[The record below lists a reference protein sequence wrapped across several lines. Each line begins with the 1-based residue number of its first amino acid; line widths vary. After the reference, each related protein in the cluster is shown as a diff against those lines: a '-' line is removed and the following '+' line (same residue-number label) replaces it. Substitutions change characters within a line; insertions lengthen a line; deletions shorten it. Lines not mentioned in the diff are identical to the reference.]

1 MNNQLNYF
9 TPSNFTRPNT
19 EVNWAQLA
27 QRWIYSHQMQQ
38 QQQAFIPPPPGP
50 FPQQPP
56 PPLIPPAHPPHGH
69 PAGPHM
75 PYHQFERA
83 PQYHQQHFSH
93 PPPPLNH
100 WRQPWMPPPPNLGYP
115 PPRYPLNALTSS
127 SESYPTN
134 LQNQSNDDE
143 EYQAHYDPS
152 LDQDDATEC
161 SQRQP
166 QNETDS
172 SNLPEG
178 AMSHWMV
185 DQPWASGV
193 YNSNYMPVIDMQ
205 MRKKLPYWILEG
217 LEKAEKEKKKK
228 QEKEELEKRK
238 KEEEEEKRKKR
249 EEKGLGKFDSDSE
262 EEEDGSSNGEVKKQ
276 NGKNSPV
283 IPEKRQFREF
293 VQEEIE
299 DTRTEE
305 ELKEEAIAL
314 MRSLITTVLL
324 CVTNREIERIAEE
337 QLTKEKNKA
346 QPKLLAKSS
355 ALAALTSL
363 FDDEGD
369 DESSTDGE
377 DSSPTKN
384 ICKNLEPIGQPPIE
398 EGLNKAEENSVV
410 FKVPLA
416 PQPRSVTKLELSQDE
431 KLEKLKKFIENK
443 NEESKDERRKEIKKE
458 SSSISKEDVVSLPSR
473 HSPNKEKER
482 GKESDRDYR
491 RRGGGERESS
501 SSSGRR
507 DRSKERKRERSRE
520 RGDERYISNKNK
532 ERGGRKEHERDR
544 NRESTRRRSKS
555 RSPREKRYKSSHHN
569 RSPRR

>member
-9 TPSNFTRPNT
+9 SPANFTRPNT

-27 QRWIYSHQMQQ
+27 QRWIYTHQM

-50 FPQQPP
+50 YLQQPPP
-56 PPLIPPAHPPHGH
+56 PPLIPPAPPHGH
-69 PAGPHM
+69 PPGPHM
-75 PYHQFERA
+75 PYHHHERP
-83 PQYHQQHFSH
+83 PQYHQQHFPH
-93 PPPPLNH
+93 PPPPLNQ
-100 WRQPWMPPPPNLGYP
+100 WRQQWMAPPPNMGYP

-127 SESYPTN
+127 AESYPTN

-152 LDQDDATEC
+152 LDQDDTTEC
-161 SQRQP
+161 SQRQN
-166 QNETDS
+166 QSESDS

-178 AMSHWMV
+178 AMSHWMA
-185 DQPWASGV
+185 DQSWASGV

-228 QEKEELEKRK
+228 LEKEQLEKRK
-238 KEEEEEKRKKR
+238 KDEEEEKRKKR

-262 EEEDGSSNGEVKKQ
+262 EEDANNDVVNNQ
-276 NGKNSPV
+276 NGNSPV

-293 VQEEIE
+293 VQDEIE

-314 MRSLITTVLL
+314 MRTLITSVLL
-324 CVTNREIERIAEE
+324 SVTNREIERIADE
-337 QLTKEKNKA
+337 QFTKEKNKA

-369 DESSTDGE
+369 GSGTDGE
-377 DSSPTKN
+377 DSPNKN
-384 ICKNLEPIGQPPIE
+384 ISEKMEQAE
-398 EGLNKAEENSVV
+398 ESQEGTNKAEENSVV

-416 PQPRSVTKLELSQDE
+416 PQPRSTTKMETPEKFEIKKLEPPYSD
-431 KLEKLKKFIENK
+431 KKIK
-443 NEESKDERRKEIKKE
+443 DEESKKKKVKKE
-458 SSSISKEDVVSLPSR
+458 PHVVKEDAILPSN
-473 HSPNKEKER
+473 HSQNKEKER
-482 GKESDRDYR
+482 GKESDRDR
-491 RRGGGERESS
+491 RKGGDRE
-501 SSSGRR
+501 SGRR
-507 DRSKERKRERSRE
+507 DRSKERKRDRSRE
-520 RGDERYISNKNK
+520 RDERYRGK
-532 ERGGRKEHERDR
+532 EYDRGGRKGHEHERDR
-544 NRESTRRRSKS
+544 NRERRRSRS
-555 RSPREKRYKSSHHN
+555 RSPREKRYKSSYRD

>member
-1 MNNQLNYF
+1 
-9 TPSNFTRPNT
+9 
-19 EVNWAQLA
+19 
-27 QRWIYSHQMQQ
+27 
-38 QQQAFIPPPPGP
+38 
-50 FPQQPP
+50 
-56 PPLIPPAHPPHGH
+56 
-69 PAGPHM
+69 
-75 PYHQFERA
+75 
-83 PQYHQQHFSH
+83 
-93 PPPPLNH
+93 
-100 WRQPWMPPPPNLGYP
+100 
-115 PPRYPLNALTSS
+115 
-127 SESYPTN
+127 
-134 LQNQSNDDE
+134 
-143 EYQAHYDPS
+143 YQAHYDPS

-363 FDDEGD
+363 F
-369 DESSTDGE
+369 ESE
-377 DSSPTKN
+377 
-384 ICKNLEPIGQPPIE
+384 LVH
-398 EGLNKAEENSVV
+398 NSNV
-410 FKVPLA
+410 
-416 PQPRSVTKLELSQDE
+416 
-431 KLEKLKKFIENK
+431 I
-443 NEESKDERRKEIKKE
+443 
-458 SSSISKEDVVSLPSR
+458 
-473 HSPNKEKER
+473 
-482 GKESDRDYR
+482 
-491 RRGGGERESS
+491 
-501 SSSGRR
+501 
-507 DRSKERKRERSRE
+507 
-520 RGDERYISNKNK
+520 
-532 ERGGRKEHERDR
+532 
-544 NRESTRRRSKS
+544 
-555 RSPREKRYKSSHHN
+555 
-569 RSPRR
+569 